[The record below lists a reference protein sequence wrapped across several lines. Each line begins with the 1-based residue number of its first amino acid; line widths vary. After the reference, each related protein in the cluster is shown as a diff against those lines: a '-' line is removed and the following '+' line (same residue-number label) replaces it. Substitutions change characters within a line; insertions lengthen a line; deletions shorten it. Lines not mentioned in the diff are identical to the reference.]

1 MAIHQHTSCYNFLRP
16 ERWLFHYGSIFTQ
29 WLQEWLNQKSCAMK
43 LINCDRTLPSA
54 QEHISIQQGKRIKQK
69 YTGNKLWLQPSQVHK
84 TISIPQAG
92 GKKKNIWTPGKRV
105 REFFRLAIE
114 ASNMLKL
121 AWAYHVVRGKNAGL
135 ALIGVILAANI
146 VYYSFP
152 AVSLGWCRWI
162 SPPLKNQRNSRSITM
177 RLANRHRSGLNFW
190 YSENSESVKSFLNC
204 LRDRSFRASG
214 WLVYQGEPA
223 SCLSNLN
230 DKHLG
235 GGRNIDG
242 ELTVPYS
249 VRFSEFP
256 L

>member
-1 MAIHQHTSCYNFLRP
+1 
-16 ERWLFHYGSIFTQ
+16 
-29 WLQEWLNQKSCAMK
+29 MK
-43 LINCDRTLPSA
+43 IINCDRTLPSA
-54 QEHISIQQGKRIKQK
+54 QEHISIQQGKRIKQT
-69 YTGNKLWLQPSQVHK
+69 YTRNKLWLQPSQVRK
-84 TISIPQAG
+84 TTYPSHPHV
-92 GKKKNIWTPGKRV
+92 GKKKQIRTPGKRA
-105 REFFRLAIE
+105 RGFFRLGIE
-114 ASNMLKL
+114 ASNMLRS

-135 ALIGVILAANI
+135 VLIGVILAVNI
-146 VYYSFP
+146 VYYSSP
-152 AVSLGWCRWI
+152 AVSLGWCWWI

-214 WLVYQGEPA
+214 WLAYQGEKPT
-223 SCLSNLN
+223 SCFSNLY

-235 GGRNIDG
+235 GGRNVDG

-249 VRFSEFP
+249 VWFSEFP